1 MDTNI
6 YPTGLDK
13 VEQMF
18 GKKSGHNVDPNK
30 MRSTNEKIVSV
41 LTLSSQIFEN
51 ANPRRK
57 QERKIHQG

>member
-1 MDTNI
+1 MGTDMH
-6 YPTGLDK
+6 PTGLDK

-41 LTLSSQIFEN
+41 PTSPLVTRPRESSETL
-51 ANPRRK
+51 RGR
-57 QERKIHQG
+57 QE